1 MRRISA
7 FFISL
12 ITISFHGFAQDT
24 VLFPL
29 KIKAG
34 IDVVGPG
41 MYISDKNIMS
51 AEGFVSVDLNEE
63 RAVVL
68 EAGYLDYKYSQYNY
82 DYLNKG
88 GFIRAGVDFNLL
100 KPDVSMGKYYG
111 GIGLRYGLSLFT
123 YEVPSF
129 THDNYWGSV
138 TSSVSPA
145 TRWGHFIE
153 ATPGFRAEVFKNFSI
168 GWAVRLRLLLHT
180 GTGKDMKPV
189 YFPGFGA
196 AGKKFSPGINYF
208 LVWNIPFKT
217 IKAIIKKEEP
227 EEEEELDNTGSQT
240 GTGSPGTTGPVPST
254 RIMR

>member
-12 ITISFHGFAQDT
+12 LIISFSGFAQDT

-34 IDVVGPG
+34 IDVVGPA
-41 MYISDKNIMS
+41 MYFTDKDIMS
-51 AEGFVSVDLNEE
+51 AEGFISVDLNEE

-68 EAGYLDYKYSQYNY
+68 EAGYLDFKYSQYNY
-82 DYLNKG
+82 SYLNKG
-88 GFIRAGVDFNLL
+88 AFMRAGIDFNLM
-100 KPDVSMGKYYG
+100 KADASIGKYYG
-111 GIGLRYGLSLFT
+111 GLGLRYGLSLFT

-129 THDNYWGSV
+129 SHDNYWGSV
-138 TSSVSPA
+138 SSSVAPA

-153 ATPGFRAEVFKNFSI
+153 ATPGVRTEVFKNFSI
-168 GWAVRLRLLLHT
+168 GWTIRLRLLLHT
-180 GTGKDMKPV
+180 GTGKDMRPV
-189 YFPGFGA
+189 YFPGFGD

-208 LVWNIPFKT
+208 LVWNIPYKT

-227 EEEEELDNTGSQT
+227 EEEDETDSTGSQT
-240 GTGSPGTTGPVPST
+240 GTGSPGTASPAPST